1 MNTTKKDIRFN
12 RERFD
17 RGAKFYATKGIAPQ
31 QAQLRVAVPFAA
43 STGTYKFDIK
53 KDASI
58 ALAIEMLLKHNDLF
72 VARAIGM
79 GIMVEPT
86 AAKGTAPIYSYPVQA
101 GLALP
106 TGLKGLTDT
115 NAYAMYNGLLSMK
128 TGQTVNFS
136 RFPVNKFLYVPEVQ
150 PEGLFNTDTK
160 AVISKLVQPAFS
172 IENLLEELPEEIVF
186 AGTKEQPI
194 TLEFPACTIAGEAN
208 TQAFAVLVVEGW
220 LYEGGTTEDCHSAA
234 NPYNDCF

>member
-58 ALAIEMLLKHNDLF
+58 ALAIEMLLKRNDLF

-160 AVISKLVQPAFS
+160 AVISKLVQPAF
-172 IENLLEELPEEIVF
+172 
-186 AGTKEQPI
+186 
-194 TLEFPACTIAGEAN
+194 TIAGEAY